1 LNNTINNKEIDYEI
15 NEEYF
20 SFIRNKIEEANDE
33 ILDYRR
39 FSRRSFDI
47 EKLKFN
53 NKNSKMKTEDVKV
66 CEEIKMSSITLLL
79 KKIEFE
85 NFEKKLFLKFLI

>member
-1 LNNTINNKEIDYEI
+1 MNNTINNKEIDYEI
-15 NEEYF
+15 NEDYF

-53 NKNSKMKTEDVKV
+53 NKNLKMKTEDEKG
-66 CEEIKMSSITLLL
+66 CEEIKLSSITLY
-79 KKIEFE
+79 F
-85 NFEKKLFLKFLI
+85 N

>member
-1 LNNTINNKEIDYEI
+1 MNNTINNKEIDYEI